1 MPNCVSDSNWPLFP
15 PPFQL
20 FIHVKLSLQDTSH
33 CTSLCFQPSEQC
45 QKPWAP
51 RSPDERCISS
61 LLFIQIQNF
70 PILMPATT
78 KFSHLVKDPAL
89 PTCVA
94 DICSKG
100 AVLGLPYCPQ
110 CIHEILKNWA
120 NLSTAT

>member
-1 MPNCVSDSNWPLFP
+1 MTRLSEIFFLFFLLQMKMENTIFFGKTCVPNLI
-15 PPFQL
+15 
-20 FIHVKLSLQDTSH
+20 FI
-33 CTSLCFQPSEQC
+33 P
-45 QKPWAP
+45 
-51 RSPDERCISS
+51 
-61 LLFIQIQNF
+61 IQNV
-70 PILMPATT
+70 PILLPAMT
-78 KFSHLVKDPAL
+78 KVGHLVKDPAL